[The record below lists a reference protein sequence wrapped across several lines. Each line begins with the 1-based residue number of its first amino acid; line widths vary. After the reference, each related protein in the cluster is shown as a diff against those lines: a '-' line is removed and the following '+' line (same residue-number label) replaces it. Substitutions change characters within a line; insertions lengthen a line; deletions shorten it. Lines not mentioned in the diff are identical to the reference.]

1 MSTARR
7 LTEERFE
14 LGPYVEAH
22 PVGSVLAA
30 FGVGYLLS
38 GALFSRATA
47 RILGLGVRYAT
58 PVLVR
63 AAFGANAAFNPGQ
76 AHAHVPEREAR

>member
-1 MSTARR
+1 MTARTSR
-7 LTEERFE
+7 VTEP
-14 LGPYVEAH
+14 LALADYVGKH
-22 PVGSVLAA
+22 PVGSVVAA

-58 PVLVR
+58 PALVR
-63 AAFGANAAFNPGQ
+63 AAFGANAAFNPGNG
-76 AHAHVPEREAR
+76 HPHVRERESR